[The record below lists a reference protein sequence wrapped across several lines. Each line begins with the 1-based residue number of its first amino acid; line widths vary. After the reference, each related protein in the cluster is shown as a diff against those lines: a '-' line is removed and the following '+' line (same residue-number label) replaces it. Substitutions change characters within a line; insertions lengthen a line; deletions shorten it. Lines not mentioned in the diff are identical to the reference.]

1 MMPRNVF
8 RLPFRWLLAI
18 SAQLENEKRDDK
30 TKQLLY
36 RDKTRVEKDEI
47 HQKIFKFLDQFKGFI
62 ERVLRGW

>member
-18 SAQLENEKRDDK
+18 PAQLENENRDDK

-36 RDKTRVEKDEI
+36 RDKTRVEKAEI
-47 HQKIFKFLDQFKGFI
+47 HQKIFKILDQFKGFI
-62 ERVLRGW
+62 ERVLRG